1 MSNLLKAEK
10 LCRLHEHIKR
20 ATQLTPIALAESLD
34 ISLSTLYNYIEELR
48 LYGAEVCYD
57 KLTQTFSYANYFE
70 FTLIIK
76 SEDQNLVLGDAH
88 NAQE

>member
-20 ATQLTPIALAESLD
+20 ATQLTPMALAESLE

-48 LYGAEVCYD
+48 LYGAEVRYD
-57 KLTQTFSYANYFE
+57 KQTQTFSYANRFE
-70 FTLIIK
+70 FTLIIR
-76 SEDQNLVLGDAH
+76 SEDQDLVLGDAH
-88 NAQE
+88 KE